1 MHTRAVSTAQH
12 DLTMATFWVNIAGAR
27 GATLIDIYIFIGGSG
42 RGAAVLVVNLTAEVD
57 RPALPP

>member
-1 MHTRAVSTAQH
+1 
-12 DLTMATFWVNIAGAR
+12 MATFWVNIAGAR

>member
-27 GATLIDIYIFIGGSG
+27 GATLIDIYIFTGGSG
-42 RGAAVLVVNLTAEVD
+42 RGAASTASHVWEP
-57 RPALPP
+57 RELPE